1 MLLFLNFVLLLLF
14 LYHDLVFYVNYIMDI
29 DILYDMYKSGIPF
42 EELIQKGNTV
52 PEGKKPVFGFEAVM
66 NMKKKF
72 K

>member
-1 MLLFLNFVLLLLF
+1 
-14 LYHDLVFYVNYIMDI
+14 MDI

-42 EELIQKGNTV
+42 EELILKGNTV
-52 PEGKKPVFGFEAVM
+52 PEGKTPVFGFEAVM